1 MVPFAPGESVPRSED
16 RRLLSGGGRFL
27 DDCTAPE
34 HIVAAFVRSPHA
46 HAHIVSIESVV
57 ILRIPGVL
65 AVLTGA
71 DYRADGLGS
80 LPCQDRCQRRDGS
93 QMVAPRHPALPED
106 RVRFVGEPVAMVI
119 AETAEI
125 ARDAAERLV
134 VAYEPLSAV
143 LRPGDLPSLH
153 DSFADNEAFYE
164 TAGDA
169 GDAGDAG
176 ETDSAFSKAPHV
188 VEQTLHDHRV
198 TANTMEPR
206 GYLGEYDAGSGCFT
220 LRGGGHSPHTLR
232 DQLAH
237 DVFHLPEDRFRV
249 VTGDVGGSFGMR
261 GAIYPELVL
270 VLWAARRIGRPVKW
284 VASRSEGLI
293 GDDHGR
299 DVISHAG
306 LALDSD
312 GNFLG
317 LRVSIIANLGAWL
330 GVKGPRSP
338 LNTLNLL
345 SGVYRFPAKDISVA
359 GIFTNTNPVSPYRGA
374 GGPEAGYILERLI
387 DKAARETGFDRIDLR
402 RRNLIGED
410 AMPYDT
416 GLGLVYDCGA
426 FGAVMEKA
434 LALADVAGF
443 GNRRSASQARR
454 CRRGIGICNAIEQTA
469 RPGLEGASVELD
481 ATGGAIVRVGT
492 ASQGQGHETI
502 WKQLVCGGLGLAPDR
517 VRVLDGDSDGLS
529 AGGGTF
535 NSRSVVS
542 GGMAVT
548 RAVEEI
554 IERGREIA
562 STMLEAAIADIAFQE
577 GCFTIAGTDRS
588 VSLDEIA
595 ASVQGLAEE
604 ASYSA
609 DAPTFPNGTH
619 ICEVE
624 IDCETGRVEIQ
635 SYIAIDDVGVE
646 LNPLLLA
653 GQIHGGVAQG
663 IGQVI
668 MEAVIFDPDSGQN
681 LTGSFMD
688 YAMPRADDLCFIETG
703 SHTVPTA
710 LNPLGVKGAG
720 EAGTVGALPAT
731 MCAICDA
738 LGTDDVTMPA
748 TPEVVWRVL
757 TRTPA

>member
-16 RRLLSGGGRFL
+16 WRLLTGGGRFL
-27 DDCTAPE
+27 DDCTAPDP
-34 HIVAAFVRSPHA
+34 IVAAFVRSPHA
-46 HAHIVSIESVV
+46 HAHIVSIKTAE

-71 DYRADGLGS
+71 DYRADGLGF
-80 LPCQDRCQRRDGS
+80 LPCQDQCRRRDGS
-93 QMVAPRHPALPED
+93 PMVAPLRPAVPED

-119 AETAEI
+119 AETDAI

-134 VAYEPLSAV
+134 ITYEPLPAV
-143 LRPGDLPSLH
+143 LGAGGSPPLH
-153 DSFADNEAFYE
+153 DSFADNEAFYK

-169 GDAGDAG
+169 S
-176 ETDSAFSKAPHV
+176 ETASVFSGARHI
-188 VEQTLHDHRV
+188 VEQTLHNHRV

-206 GYLGEYDAGSGCFT
+206 GYLGEYDAASEHFT
-220 LRGGGHSPHTLR
+220 LRGGVHSPHTLR
-232 DQLAH
+232 GQLAR

-249 VTGDVGGSFGMR
+249 ITGDVGGSFGMR
-261 GAIYPELVL
+261 GAIYPELAL

-284 VASRSEGLI
+284 VASRSEGLT

-299 DVISHAG
+299 DVSSHAA
-306 LALDSD
+306 LALDGD

-317 LRVSIIANLGAWL
+317 LRVSITANMGAWL
-330 GVKGPRSP
+330 GIKGPRSP

-345 SGVYRFPAKDISVA
+345 SGLYHFPAKDISVA
-359 GIFTNTNPVSPYRGA
+359 GIFTNTNPISPYRGA

-387 DKAARETGFDRIDLR
+387 DKAARETGFDRIELR

-426 FGAVMEKA
+426 FGVVMEKA
-434 LALADVAGF
+434 LVLADVAGF
-443 GNRRSASQARR
+443 AGRRAASQARGR
-454 CRRGIGICNAIEQTA
+454 RRGLSICNAIEQTA
-469 RPGLEGASVELD
+469 RPGLEGAAIEISEQ
-481 ATGGAIVRVGT
+481 GGAIVRVGT

-502 WKQLVCGGLGLAPDR
+502 WKQLVCGRLGFAPDR
-517 VRVLDGDSDGLS
+517 VRVLDGDSEGVLV
-529 AGGGTF
+529 GGGTF
-535 NSRSVVS
+535 NSRSAVS

-562 STMLEAAIADIAFQE
+562 STLLEATIADIAFE
-577 GCFTIAGTDRS
+577 DGCFTIVGTDRS

-595 ASVQGLAEE
+595 ASVKGLTEE
-604 ASYSA
+604 ANYSA

-624 IDCETGRVEIQ
+624 IDGETGRVEIA
-635 SYIAIDDVGVE
+635 SYVAVDDVGVE
-646 LNPLLLA
+646 LNPMLLA

-663 IGQVI
+663 IGQAL
-668 MEAVIFDPDSGQN
+668 MEAVIFESDSGQN

-703 SHTVPTA
+703 SHSVPTA

-738 LGTDDVTMPA
+738 LGTDDVPMPA
-748 TPEVVWRVL
+748 TPEVIWRVL
-757 TRTPA
+757 TGAQRQEDEN